1 MTTPF
6 RFPLSEQPYLFPEI
20 KDELER
26 PRLIKE
32 ENIKYYEDKHQDGT
46 RHIRK
51 VTETKIYYEGDN
63 INKNPFCGSIVEIL

>member
-6 RFPLSEQPYLFPEI
+6 KFPLSEQPYLFSEI
-20 KDELER
+20 EDELET

-32 ENIKYYEDKHQDGT
+32 ENVKYYEDKHQDGT

-51 VTETKIYYEGDN
+51 VTETKIYYEGEN
-63 INKNPFCGSIVEIL
+63 INNNPFCCHSVEIL